1 MSHRY
6 PTDTIDFGLWATEL
20 LADGSEGVFH
30 RLLATSTAAG
40 ASNGNF
46 RGPYFTCRKSQT
58 ITKIRT
64 VVGSTNQI
72 GATLCRIGLFTADAS
87 DNLTLVASTAN
98 DTSLWATANTVYD
111 KALSSPTSYTV
122 VRGQRYAIGM
132 LVVGAS
138 QAPGLVGFTLGNS
151 AIGNTAP
158 RTGFLI
164 GSQTDLPSSIATG
177 SMTGSN
183 VMTYA
188 ALVP

>member
-1 MSHRY
+1 MAYRY
-6 PTDTIDFGLWATEL
+6 PADTIDFGLWATEF
-20 LADGSEGVFH
+20 LADGSEGVFN
-30 RLLATSTAAG
+30 RLLATSTSAG

-46 RGPYFTCRKSQT
+46 RGPYFVCRKSQT

-87 DNLTLVASTAN
+87 DNLTLVASTVN
-98 DTSLWATANTVYD
+98 DTSLWATPNAEHD
-111 KALSSPTSYTV
+111 KALSAPYAV
-122 VRGQRYAIGM
+122 VRNQRYAIGM

-138 QAPGLVGFTLGNS
+138 QAPGLLGFSLGNS
-151 AIGNTAP
+151 AIGNRSP

>member
-1 MSHRY
+1 MSY
-6 PTDTIDFGLWATEL
+6 NPTTGPDFGLGATEI
-20 LADGSEGVFH
+20 LADGSEGVFN
-30 RLLATSTAAG
+30 RLLATSTAG

-64 VVGSTNQI
+64 IVGSTNQV
-72 GATLCRIGLFTADAS
+72 GATLCRIGLYTVDAS

-98 DTSLWATANTVYD
+98 DTSLWASAGTAYD
-111 KALSSPTSYTV
+111 KALSASYAVT
-122 VRGQRYAIGM
+122 RGTRYAVGH

-138 QAPGLVGFTLGNS
+138 QAPSLAGFTLLNG
-151 AIGNTAP
+151 AVGNTLP

-164 GSQTDLPSSIATG
+164 GSQTDLPSSLAVG

>member
-1 MSHRY
+1 MSYRF
-6 PTDTIDFGLWATEL
+6 PTDSIDYGLAATEIL
-20 LADGSEGVFH
+20 TDGSEGVFH

-46 RGPYFTCRKSQT
+46 RGPFFTCRKSQT

-64 VVGSTNQI
+64 VVGSTNQV
-72 GATLCRIGLFTADAS
+72 GATLCRIGLYTADAS

-98 DTSLWATANTVYD
+98 DTTLWNTANTVYD
-111 KALSSPTSYTV
+111 KALSSSYAV
-122 VRGQRYAIGM
+122 VRGQRYAVGM
-132 LVVGAS
+132 LVVGSS
-138 QAPGLVGFTLGNS
+138 QAPGLLGFTLGNS
-151 AIGNTAP
+151 AIGNNSP

-164 GSQTDLPSSIATG
+164 GSQTDLPSTISVG